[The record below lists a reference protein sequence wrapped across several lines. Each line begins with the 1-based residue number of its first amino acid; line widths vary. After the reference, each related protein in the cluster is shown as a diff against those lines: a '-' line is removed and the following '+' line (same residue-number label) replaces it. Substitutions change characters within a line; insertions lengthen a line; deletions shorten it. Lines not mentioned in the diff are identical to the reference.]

1 MLSYASCVK
10 IRPFKSVFI
19 IVYSL
24 LTISLK
30 IENLFNLT
38 ENCTRAIILSKDNRN
53 RKDII
58 TSEIVLKNLIDV

>member
-30 IENLFNLT
+30 IENLFNLA
-38 ENCTRAIILSKDNRN
+38 ENCPRAIILSKGNRN

-58 TSEIVLKNLIDV
+58 TSEIVLKNLTNV

>member
-10 IRPFKSVFI
+10 IRPFKSVFV

-30 IENLFNLT
+30 IENLFNLA
-38 ENCTRAIILSKDNRN
+38 ENCTRAIILSKGNRN

-58 TSEIVLKNLIDV
+58 TSEIVLKNLTNV